1 VRLDPRFRAA
11 LYAAFAVLTLTGAAW
26 LIADWGKS
34 AGPDW
39 WQDVAADLLMLH
51 GGAAMV
57 TLLFLGALVP
67 LHVQRAWRSRRNRVT
82 GPAMVGLNALLITT
96 AFGLYYAGWE
106 TLRPWISDL
115 HIVVGLLL
123 PTLLAVH
130 VWLGRR
136 SRAAAVIS
144 SADRGSRSGAAL
156 PSTVRPARPAR
167 ADTSD

>member
-1 VRLDPRFRAA
+1 MRLDPRFRAA
-11 LYAAFAVLTLTGAAW
+11 LYAAVALLTLTGAGW
-26 LIADWGKS
+26 LVADWRKS

-67 LHVQRAWRSRRNRVT
+67 LHVLRAWRSRRNRVT

-96 AFGLYYAGWE
+96 AFGLYYEGSE
-106 TLRPWISDL
+106 TLRPWIIDL
-115 HIVVGLLL
+115 HIAVGLLL

-130 VWLGRR
+130 VWLGQR
-136 SRAAAVIS
+136 SRPAAVIS
-144 SADRGSRSGAAL
+144 SRDRGSRSGAAL
-156 PSTVRPARPAR
+156 PATVRPARPAR
-167 ADTSD
+167 ADASD